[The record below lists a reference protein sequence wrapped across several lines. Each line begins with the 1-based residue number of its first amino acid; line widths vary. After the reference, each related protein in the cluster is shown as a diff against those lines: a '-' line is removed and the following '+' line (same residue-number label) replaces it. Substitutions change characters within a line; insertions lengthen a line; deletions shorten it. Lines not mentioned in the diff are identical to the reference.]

1 MAHHDVTLNIHCSAP
16 DELWRRMGAVYQ
28 SMPCWA
34 GNARGPRWT
43 GEGIDLWA
51 SVEPGGLQIAGEMPE
66 EIWQEWYR
74 RLRAAL
80 TDALGYEIGEP
91 ADGYEFVYWE

>member
-1 MAHHDVTLNIHCSAP
+1 M
-16 DELWRRMGAVYQ
+16 
-28 SMPCWA
+28 
-34 GNARGPRWT
+34 
-43 GEGIDLWA
+43 WA

>member
-1 MAHHDVTLNIHCSAP
+1 MTHQDVTLNVHCSAP
-16 DELWRRMGAVYQ
+16 DEIWQKIGDVYQ
-28 SMPCWA
+28 SMPYWA

-51 SVEPGGLQIAGEMPE
+51 SVEPGGLQIAGVMPE
-66 EIWQEWYR
+66 EIWQERYR

-80 TDALGYEIGEP
+80 ADALGYEIGEP